1 MKEKINIAT
10 ILKDKPQGT
19 KLYSRI
25 CGAVELKKVINVR
38 KKKSIVISSPIP
50 IMSQINVLL

>member
-1 MKEKINIAT
+1 METKINIAE

-25 CGAVELKKVINVR
+25 CGAVELKKI
-38 KKKSIVISSPIP
+38 ID
-50 IMSQINVLL
+50 VLFVDELFDLITKGGEQ

>member
-1 MKEKINIAT
+1 METKINIAE
-10 ILKDKPQGT
+10 ILKDKQGT

-38 KKKSIVISSPIP
+38 KKEIYCGERT
-50 IMSQINVLL
+50 